1 MATAEDLILV
11 QNFQGQLEGGGENVI
26 FGADDSS
33 VHINGRNINILVL
46 GEGPTQGLDNSTI
59 TAKAKYPL
67 NFTESGKRFVFK
79 SAL

>member
-1 MATAEDLILV
+1 M
-11 QNFQGQLEGGGENVI
+11 
-26 FGADDSS
+26 
-33 VHINGRNINILVL
+33 HINGRNINILVL

>member
-1 MATAEDLILV
+1 MFRV
-11 QNFQGQLEGGGENVI
+11 SWKGGDVI

-46 GEGPTQGLDNSTI
+46 GEGPTQGFDNSII

-79 SAL
+79 SAFIMEAIVFYLLMH